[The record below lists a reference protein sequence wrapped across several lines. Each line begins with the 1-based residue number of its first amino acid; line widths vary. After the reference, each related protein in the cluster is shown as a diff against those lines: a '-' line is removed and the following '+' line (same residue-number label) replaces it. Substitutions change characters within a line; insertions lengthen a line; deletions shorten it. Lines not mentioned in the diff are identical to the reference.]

1 MLSVGITGSF
11 GTGKSTVAWMF
22 ARQGAKVLDAD
33 EIVHELMAPR
43 GKCFKAVLRQFG
55 PGILQ
60 HGRIDRKKLAGLVF
74 ADPDKLK
81 KLENIIHPAVKREIQ
96 QRLKEL
102 AKHTENR
109 IVAVEVPL
117 LLEAGWTH
125 LVDSVIVVTA
135 NRSAQL
141 KRIQSRQRMV
151 KEEIFRRIQ
160 SQMPLK
166 EKIKMADFV
175 VDNSRDLRK
184 TKNQVKNIWEHLVKN
199 NFKNINR

>member
-125 LVDSVIVVTA
+125 LVDCVIVVTA